1 MTVGSAGGSPTRR
14 LSNAPNNW
22 VEWLR
27 ARQPEGSWRRRL
39 YDRLVVPVGDPS
51 EFTGDE
57 ESLAQ
62 ELTPNTGDPG
72 RDNERATELLAE
84 AQAIY
89 ERAEE
94 RAAGAQTRAT
104 TLQGAVAIAASLLLA
119 GAALVLDQT
128 ELQGAGWR
136 AAFAAM
142 LFAVTASLVMCGVRA
157 LSATSTI
164 HAWHRPTA
172 GEIVN
177 RAKLDAPQAKA
188 KLAAETLVDYSYNTK
203 IAAWKVAYLGAAAWW
218 FRVALA
224 CLLGLAL
231 LVGVYAVAGNSNE
244 ATKTTSAIT
253 TPRLFPRAGMH
264 PFRPRQ
270 FGPRQH

>member
-1 MTVGSAGGSPTRR
+1 MTVGSAEGSPNQR

-94 RAAGAQTRAT
+94 RATGAQTRAT
-104 TLQGAVAIAASLLLA
+104 TLQGRLRSLRA
-119 GAALVLDQT
+119 FC
-128 ELQGAGWR
+128 WR
-136 AAFAAM
+136 EPRS
-142 LFAVTASLVMCGVRA
+142 SLIRPSSRA
-157 LSATSTI
+157 PVGE
-164 HAWHRPTA
+164 RPS
-172 GEIVN
+172 
-177 RAKLDAPQAKA
+177 R
-188 KLAAETLVDYSYNTK
+188 
-203 IAAWKVAYLGAAAWW
+203 
-218 FRVALA
+218 
-224 CLLGLAL
+224 
-231 LVGVYAVAGNSNE
+231 
-244 ATKTTSAIT
+244 
-253 TPRLFPRAGMH
+253 
-264 PFRPRQ
+264 
-270 FGPRQH
+270 